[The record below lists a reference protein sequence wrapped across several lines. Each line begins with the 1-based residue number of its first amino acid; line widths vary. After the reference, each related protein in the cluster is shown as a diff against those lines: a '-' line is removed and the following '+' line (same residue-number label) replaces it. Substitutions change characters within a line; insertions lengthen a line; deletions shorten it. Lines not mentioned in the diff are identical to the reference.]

1 MRTRST
7 VGLALGLMLCAG
19 AAAADT
25 DIQLTSAERRAELAG
40 YQDIDLSISVDGD
53 PACDVTE
60 ANVRRAVTE
69 RMVQAGMKIDEASLV
84 VVRVSINVLHAKTS
98 DLCIAQRS
106 ITVTKFV
113 EYTSG
118 SAGGDKHGYVLVQM
132 DEGLSTSDPKKT
144 DFILRTIGEGM
155 GGTIDLWRQAN
166 AGAAFV
172 RPASAPSAGP
182 TSAPAAAP
190 AAIVDGV
197 SVRTVQQRLTDLGLF
212 RGSVDGVSGPA
223 TRIAIQR
230 FQRGNDLPATGD
242 LDRDTVRKMF
252 P

>member
-1 MRTRST
+1 MFPLEIWLTYT
-7 VGLALGLMLCAG
+7 AACVLLALSPGPDNILASG
-19 AAAADT
+19 T
-25 DIQLTSAERRAELAG
+25 RRE
-40 YQDIDLSISVDGD
+40 S
-53 PACDVTE
+53 
-60 ANVRRAVTE
+60 
-69 RMVQAGMKIDEASLV
+69 
-84 VVRVSINVLHAKTS
+84 
-98 DLCIAQRS
+98 
-106 ITVTKFV
+106 
-113 EYTSG
+113 
-118 SAGGDKHGYVLVQM
+118 
-132 DEGLSTSDPKKT
+132 

-190 AAIVDGV
+190 AAVVDGV